1 MGPAQATTHA
11 SRWKLYAAT
20 LVAASIGL
28 FSLFQA
34 RATFSGTFDE
44 SNHLACGIE
53 WWQFG
58 TYTMWT
64 ENPPLPRVAIAALP
78 YLAGMRLPAQEAWDP
93 RTHDWDRSWEVGLD
107 LLYGGPG
114 FEVNLGRAR
123 LGTLPFFVLAIAS
136 VWGLAGGRR
145 RPGAGLV
152 AVALTATIPA
162 LFAHGALATTDVAF
176 AGTFLLAMLCLA
188 RWYEAPTRRR
198 AVALGVALALALLCK
213 FSTLVFV
220 PVAIIA
226 VLLAR
231 RLAKLSTRPT
241 RSEQPLPWR
250 VLGGHA
256 ALVIAAAFFVTW
268 AGYRFSMGR
277 VDDLPWEVK
286 HWLRIVP
293 EQADRGWLGRW
304 LLHVPLPMPE
314 LLHGL
319 RFLAAHDAIGHE
331 AYLLGRISN
340 VGFWSF
346 YPVALLVKTPLP
358 TLILLAASL
367 PFVLRPSP
375 SRCWAGALVLTAAG
389 ILLVTLRS
397 HINLGI
403 RHVFVVLPLAIVA
416 LARTLDAQLAYWRG
430 RTRTGASILIGV
442 CLLAQA
448 ATALAARRTSLG
460 YFNPLAGS
468 DPARVLLDSDLDWG
482 QDLYLLRAEAR
493 ARGVDSLRIA
503 YFGTVRQCLHGLPRL
518 EPLLPGRPAD
528 GWIAISENYYRNRS
542 TFLLLKN
549 PCDPKS
555 YYRDDEVPLGSF
567 SWLTAYEPVT
577 IAGTSIRL
585 YHVGAGIARP
595 ATGRSW

>member
-1 MGPAQATTHA
+1 MGQATTTRPS
-11 SRWKLYAAT
+11 SRALLHAAT
-20 LVAASIGL
+20 LVAACIGL

-58 TYTMWT
+58 SYTMWT

-78 YLAGMRLPAQEAWDP
+78 YLAGMRLPAREAWDP

-114 FEVNLGRAR
+114 FDVNLRRAR
-123 LGTLPFFVLAIAS
+123 LGTLPFFILALAS
-136 VWGLAGGRR
+136 VWGLADGRR

-176 AGTFLLAMLCLA
+176 AGTFLLAMLCLV

-198 AVALGVALALALLCK
+198 AIVLGAALALALLCK
-213 FSTLVFV
+213 FSTLAFA
-220 PVAIIA
+220 PVGMAA
-226 VLLAR
+226 ALFAR
-231 RLAKLSTRPT
+231 RLASLPVRPT
-241 RSEQPLPWR
+241 RGAQPLPWR
-250 VLGGHA
+250 VLGAHA
-256 ALVIAAAFFVTW
+256 ACVLVAAFGVTW
-268 AGYRFSMGR
+268 AGYRFSIGR
-277 VDDLPWEVK
+277 VDDLPWEVR
-286 HWLRIVP
+286 HWLNIVP
-293 EQADRGWLGRW
+293 DQLARGTLGRW
-304 LLHVPLPMPE
+304 LLHARLPMPE
-314 LLHGL
+314 LFHGL
-319 RFLAAHDAIGHE
+319 RFLAAHDAVGHE

-346 YPVALLVKTPLP
+346 YPIALLVKTPLP
-358 TLILLAASL
+358 TLILIAIGLPLLVRSRHGHWAPIALA
-367 PFVLRPSP
+367 
-375 SRCWAGALVLTAAG
+375 LTAAG

-403 RHVFVVLPLAIVA
+403 RHVFVVLPLAVVA
-416 LARTLDAQLAYWRG
+416 SARVLDAWWANWHG
-430 RTRTGASILIGV
+430 RTRTVARMAIGA

-448 ATALAARRTSLG
+448 TTALAARRTALG

-493 ARGVDSLRIA
+493 ARGVDRLRIA

-518 EPLLPGRPAD
+518 EPLPPGRAVD

-555 YYRDDEVPLGSF
+555 YYGDDEVPLGSF
-567 SWLTAYEPVT
+567 AWLERYEPVA

-585 YHVGAGIARP
+585 YHVPSAGDSGTAD
-595 ATGRSW
+595 GK